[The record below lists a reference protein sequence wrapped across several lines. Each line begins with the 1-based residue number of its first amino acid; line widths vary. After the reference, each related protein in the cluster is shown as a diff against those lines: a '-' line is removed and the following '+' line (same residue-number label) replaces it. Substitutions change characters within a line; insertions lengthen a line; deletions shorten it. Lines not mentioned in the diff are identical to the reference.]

1 MLSISVCIASG
12 AHNGYYVK
20 CRVMR
25 TIITMRV
32 IIRCTHTMI
41 LQKPCHYVNGQSYQ
55 SRKQPRYLRII
66 IRMRSIPI
74 SSAWQ
79 HSCRSGQNRGRTD
92 PFRYFWLT
100 LQVCVGKA
108 NPFGGAG
115 GLHGRFHTRWNSYRA
130 RVDVSEKLR
139 VNKKLR
145 GAWSTLQARCVLWDE
160 TLFRWW
166 YLWMWYLQ
174 ESQMWR
180 DSRRGRGSTD
190 RENMRM

>member
-1 MLSISVCIASG
+1 MLLTPVYIASG

-79 HSCRSGQNRGRTD
+79 HSSRYRLLTVKHSCRSGQNRGRTD

-108 NPFGGAG
+108 NPSGGAGG
-115 GLHGRFHTRWNSYRA
+115 GLHGRFHPP
-130 RVDVSEKLR
+130 VKL
-139 VNKKLR
+139 L
-145 GAWSTLQARCVLWDE
+145 
-160 TLFRWW
+160 
-166 YLWMWYLQ
+166 
-174 ESQMWR
+174 
-180 DSRRGRGSTD
+180 
-190 RENMRM
+190 